1 MACLCVMSAQLKCS
15 QGAAPGVLT
24 VVRPMVLADNKP
36 AANIMDH
43 KPVANIAP
51 FGVCNSKSNP
61 AVIAATAA
69 AQGVH
74 TPAPCVPNTVA
85 PWTPGK
91 PMVLIENQPALD
103 EDSTLTCLWNGT
115 IEVTNAGQATVELV

>member
-1 MACLCVMSAQLKCS
+1 MGCLCVMSAQLKCS
-15 QGAAPGVLT
+15 QGLSPGVLI

-36 AANIMDH
+36 AANIMDN
-43 KPVANIAP
+43 KPINNIVP
-51 FGVCNSKSNP
+51 FGMCNSKANP
-61 AVIAATAA
+61 AVVAATTA

-74 TPAPCVPNTVA
+74 TPAPCVPNTAA

-103 EDSTLTCLWNGT
+103 EDSTLTCMWNGT
-115 IEVTNAGQATVELV
+115 IEVTDAGQDKVELV